1 MTTRTVLNGDDRFV
15 KPLLPW
21 FDESD
26 IADIKQA
33 YNLAK
38 SAHYKQFRQ
47 DGRRYFEHVRGV
59 ALIAIN
65 ELKVHQ
71 VFSRKIAKAII
82 IAALFHDLKEDR
94 PWVLSLKSMSKLFS
108 SIVSDAVRL
117 LTKDEDSKPVY
128 FPRMM
133 ASRNIIVLIVKLCD
147 RLYNM
152 RDLNA
157 CSPEKKSKQ
166 VRETEEFVIP
176 LSLLLETLLLKRQ
189 KSVAIFLRKKLIEVC
204 KKVSS
209 SLVRGN

>member
-1 MTTRTVLNGDDRFV
+1 MTTKLINGDDRFV

-21 FDESD
+21 FDEED

-59 ALIAIN
+59 AFIAVK
-65 ELKVHQ
+65 ELKVHEI
-71 VFSRKIAKAII
+71 FSRKVAKAII

-94 PWVLSLKSMSKLFS
+94 PWVLSLKSMSKLFG

-128 FPRMM
+128 FPRMR

-152 RDLNA
+152 RDLKA
-157 CSPEKKSKQ
+157 CSVEKKQKQ
-166 VRETEEFVIP
+166 VVETEEFVLP
-176 LSLLLETLLLKRQ
+176 LANLLESILSKRQ
-189 KSVAIFLRKKLIEVC
+189 KCVAVFLREKLMSVC
-204 KKVSS
+204 KRVSKSFDEKV
-209 SLVRGN
+209 